1 MAASDPAI
9 DGREILSDAAVAAE
23 VATGEP
29 TAGGSRRSVLFLAG
43 SLAGGNLVA
52 MAMRLVGGIMLGRLI
67 APDTLG
73 LFAGIALVLGYSSI
87 AQMGVLNGVNRELP
101 YHIGQGNVARAH
113 DLAAAGQA
121 WALAA
126 GGVVSVCLLAVAAW
140 QLAQGELEQAAGWA
154 TNAVLAMFAFYGN
167 NGYLSITFR
176 TSSEFVRLARVNVVE
191 AATSLVG
198 LILVAAFG
206 FFGLC
211 LRVLLA
217 GAASTALLFRWRPV
231 RVGPRWSLS
240 NLRHL
245 IIIGA
250 PIYFVGQI
258 YGFWTGVINAT
269 LVLHFTG
276 TYGMGLY
283 AMVAL
288 SITAM
293 EVIPA
298 ALAQV
303 LYPRMAQDYG
313 SGRDIRH
320 LVRISIKPMLAT
332 FSGLAAVAAVGWFL
346 AQPVVQVVVPQY
358 VAAVPAI
365 QWALLL
371 PLVSCFL
378 PLDSIF
384 NVVRRQDMYLVA
396 LGCGI
401 ATYVL
406 ALLMLQP
413 DDSDLTV
420 FPKAMFVGRVVF
432 TVVSYLLI
440 VCLQRSDTVREAP
453 P

>member
-1 MAASDPAI
+1 MATT
-9 DGREILSDAAVAAE
+9 
-23 VATGEP
+23 AT
-29 TAGGSRRSVLFLAG
+29 S
-43 SLAGGNLVA
+43 
-52 MAMRLVGGIMLGRLI
+52 
-67 APDTLG
+67 
-73 LFAGIALVLGYSSI
+73 
-87 AQMGVLNGVNRELP
+87 
-101 YHIGQGNVARAH
+101 
-113 DLAAAGQA
+113 
-121 WALAA
+121 
-126 GGVVSVCLLAVAAW
+126 
-140 QLAQGELEQAAGWA
+140 
-154 TNAVLAMFAFYGN
+154 
-167 NGYLSITFR
+167 SITFR

-191 AATSLVG
+191 AATGLVG

-211 LRVLLA
+211 LRVVLA

-276 TYGMGLY
+276 NYGMGLY

-313 SGRDIRH
+313 AGRDIRH

-332 FSGLAAVAAVGWFL
+332 FSGLAVVAAVGWFL
-346 AQPVVQVVVPQY
+346 AQPVVQFVVPQY

-378 PLDSIF
+378 PLESIF

-440 VCLQRSDTVREAP
+440 VRLQRSDTVREAP